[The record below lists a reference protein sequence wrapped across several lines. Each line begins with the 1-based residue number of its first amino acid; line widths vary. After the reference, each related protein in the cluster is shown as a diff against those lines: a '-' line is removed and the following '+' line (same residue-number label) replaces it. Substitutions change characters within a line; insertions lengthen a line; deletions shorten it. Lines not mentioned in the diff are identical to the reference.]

1 MFAGLLRDYVVQTLG
16 TLVET
21 KTSTDGLPEDI
32 VMTVEGPEIN
42 AVFRTDEIYEVVR
55 PTITAQEISDTKT
68 FLALMQATQD
78 ELGSHEVLMPKEAF
92 DAEVASMVEAMKK
105 SMFNFDFVAL
115 QGYQF
120 PSLEAYERHFYLMRS
135 YENMIEPTLAS
146 GPDGSVAPVLEEH
159 LKLANAVMGLGRVD
173 AEVMLVS
180 AFDFLRNKWKDDGWN
195 WAETEANRLKADLD
209 AHIEKLAQFDAARRK
224 ASDAGENLPESV
236 EAPQPF
242 ERYWAE
248 MMDLHS
254 DYWDAPMPAEGKP
267 PPMQG
272 MKLKGRFGSQTRNDL
287 ERYVGETAYSLFLT
301 DSSVTDNIFFDMQV
315 GTIAG
320 PFRGPQGYYIV
331 YLKNRSSPTNP
342 LRRSEPRHMDLL
354 RDDYVRRQFTHFA
367 HTCLTKSEVRGL

>member
-1 MFAGLLRDYVVQTLG
+1 
-16 TLVET
+16 
-21 KTSTDGLPEDI
+21 
-32 VMTVEGPEIN
+32 
-42 AVFRTDEIYEVVR
+42 
-55 PTITAQEISDTKT
+55 
-68 FLALMQATQD
+68 
-78 ELGSHEVLMPKEAF
+78 
-92 DAEVASMVEAMKK
+92 
-105 SMFNFDFVAL
+105 
-115 QGYQF
+115 
-120 PSLEAYERHFYLMRS
+120 MRS

-287 ERYVGETAYSLFLT
+287 ERYVGETAYSLPHRLVG
-301 DSSVTDNIFFDMQV
+301 DGQHLLRHAGRHDRRSVQ
-315 GTIAG
+315 GPAG
-320 PFRGPQGYYIV
+320 LLHRLPEEP
-331 YLKNRSSPTNP
+331 LLADESPTP
-342 LRRSEPRHMDLL
+342 
-354 RDDYVRRQFTHFA
+354 
-367 HTCLTKSEVRGL
+367 